1 MNVLIYNLMSNIV
14 NNFNLGE
21 IIIDELYD
29 VSATQSDINATPY
42 FYNVDD
48 EYIISFIQLERVKK
62 FNSFEFETI
71 GTLQT
76 RFLEPT
82 YRISRNG
89 STWTEFLPFDEI
101 NSYQTTLATN
111 STTYTVTKAE
121 FNMDNFPPFDP
132 LDKMW
137 IDLKW
142 KRSGTKTDGFI
153 RLLSYELNGDL
164 LRDENTDTVI
174 VGSGGSSIIKP
185 PYIYKVFRID
195 DIEIIS
201 SSDLT
206 DVSIKYRFS
215 QDNSRTWS
223 EWEPLTKEN
232 ISTKRIN
239 PIRFFQIEYLIEN
252 NSSGNI
258 KIQDIN
264 LIGDFQ
270 NVTLDSQKTNL
281 FGIRECCQSF
291 LVANSANT
299 SNAGSVDENGN
310 FIPNTTGVLSGQSC
324 ADNIFNPMTDDEKS
338 KLYNPYQQTQAN
350 NLLNK
355 LSNDAM
361 EVFGHRVQYF
371 VTDPDSKGIDYSL
384 HEYGLFTIAC
394 EGELKVAVDNNLF
407 PDNQIIMNQFDLNLF
422 DSFEIH
428 ITKESFKSLFGV
440 ERRPSKEDLVYF
452 CDINRLFIVDHAQQF
467 RNFNN
472 YAIYYKVVLKKY
484 NKSANVQAGEQSI
497 RDRVNQLTNNSTID
511 QLFNIENK
519 KDKSAVANK
528 DQQQPLTRDPIR
540 VELDN
545 GILINT
551 LIIKELVENSTTII
565 SKQHYDFSEVLGMDP
580 IVKYKNVNSVLKV
593 SDNIGFYAWFNL
605 KNYLEGE
612 EHNFFNFYDDANSLG
627 WKTTLVSD
635 SIVTTL
641 NSDSYTWS
649 FNGSSGDI
657 ALSEDVWYCYVINID
672 QRQRKM
678 SQYIYKR
685 NVEDDE
691 EDRARLLNST
701 ILKPV
706 YSLVNQDITPIEY
719 ELDSTILAHI
729 ENSDMKLTNIRLFS
743 DIIPETEHNK
753 LLNQYII
760 ADDSKYLIFADN
772 ASMKLNLPNF
782 KDNGNSYDRT

>member
-1 MNVLIYNLMSNIV
+1 MSNIV

-89 STWTEFLPFDEI
+89 RWTEFLPFDEI

>member
-1 MNVLIYNLMSNIV
+1 MSNIV

-29 VSATQSDINATPY
+29 VSATQSEINATPY
-42 FYNVDD
+42 FYNVGD
-48 EYIISFIQLERVKK
+48 EYIISFIQLERVKE
-62 FNSFEFETI
+62 FNTFEFETI
-71 GTLQT
+71 GTIQT

-89 STWTEFLPFDEI
+89 NSWSEFLPFDEI

-111 STTYTVTKAE
+111 STTYTITKAE

-142 KRSGTKTDGFI
+142 KRSGSKKDGFI

-164 LRDENTDTVI
+164 LRDENTDTII
-174 VGSGGSSIIKP
+174 VSSGGSSIIKP

-206 DVSIKYRFS
+206 NVSIKYRFS

-291 LVANSANT
+291 LIANSANT

-324 ADNIFNPMTDDEKS
+324 TDNIFNPMTDDEKS

-355 LSNDAM
+355 LSNDSM
-361 EVFGHRVQYF
+361 EVFGHKVQYF

-394 EGELKVAVDNNLF
+394 EGELKVAVDNNIF

-422 DSFEIH
+422 DSFEVH
-428 ITKESFKSLFGV
+428 ITKESFKTLFGV

-497 RDRVNQLTNNSTID
+497 LDRVNQLTNNSTID

-545 GILINT
+545 GILINS
-551 LIIKELVENSTTII
+551 LIVKELVENSTTII
-565 SKQHYDFSEVLGMDP
+565 SKQHYDLSEALGMEP
-580 IVKYKNVNSVLKV
+580 IVKYKNINSILKV

-612 EHNFFNFYDDANSLG
+612 EYNFFNFYDDTNSLG
-627 WKTTLVSD
+627 WKINLVSD

-691 EDRARLLNST
+691 EDRSRLLNST

-706 YSLVNQDITPIEY
+706 YSFVDQDITPIEY
-719 ELDSTILAHI
+719 ELDSNILAHI
-729 ENSDMKLTNIRLFS
+729 ENSDMKLTNIRLFNN
-743 DIIPETEHNK
+743 IIPETEHNK

-782 KDNGNSYDRT
+782 KDNSNSYDR

>member
-1 MNVLIYNLMSNIV
+1 MSNIV
-14 NNFNLGE
+14 NNFNLGK

-48 EYIISFIQLERVKK
+48 EYIISFIQLERVKE
-62 FNSFEFETI
+62 FNTFEFETI

-89 STWTEFLPFDEI
+89 NSWTEFLPFDEI

-132 LDKMW
+132 LDRMW

-174 VGSGGSSIIKP
+174 VSSGGSSIIKP

-195 DIEIIS
+195 DIEVIS
-201 SSDLT
+201 SSDLA

-361 EVFGHRVQYF
+361 EVFGHKVQYF

-545 GILINT
+545 GILINS

-565 SKQHYDFSEVLGMDP
+565 SKQHYDFSEVLGMEP
-580 IVKYKNVNSVLKV
+580 IVKYKNVNSILKV

-612 EHNFFNFYDDANSLG
+612 EHNFFNFYDDTNSLG

-657 ALSEDVWYCYVINID
+657 SLSEDVWYCYVINID

-772 ASMKLNLPNF
+772 ASMKLNLPNY
-782 KDNGNSYDRT
+782 KDNGNSYDRA

>member
-1 MNVLIYNLMSNIV
+1 MSNIV